1 MSRGHDAVSDTR
13 ALGDGAMPP
22 LVVRDVAHRACKAFL
37 DGTHRTCSPG
47 ETLVRIRPLLR
58 RAGVTRIA
66 NVTGLDRIGIPT
78 VLAIRPNAPT
88 LANAS
93 GKGFDLSSATV
104 SAAMEA
110 IELYH
115 AEELLEGFFEATFEE
130 LVADGLA
137 PPSDFLPLARYSLF
151 DPRAPERW
159 LPGWDIVGGAEV
171 AVPFEYVSMGAAP
184 TRGSFQTG
192 SDGLASGNAF
202 AEAVCVGLSEL
213 IERDAITCAALRTRG
228 DVGRLPLLDAAT
240 IPYDPVNELLARL
253 HDRGVRTAL
262 FDCTS
267 DTGVPT
273 YQVLLVDEVV
283 PETGSY
289 AGYGAHLDP
298 AVAMIRALTEA
309 VQARCVYIAGSRDD
323 LSALEHARLHG
334 RTDPRAVEAAHA
346 EGGAD
351 ASGLVSLATDTFEGD
366 FRVLAGALAAVG
378 LDRVIVVDLTRSDFG
393 VPVVRVIVP
402 GLEGTTASDR
412 YMPGPR
418 GRAALAAAA

>member
-1 MSRGHDAVSDTR
+1 VSCGRESVPETR
-13 ALGDGAMPP
+13 VPGEKLAPP
-22 LVVRDVAHRACKAFL
+22 LVVRDAAHRADKGFVN
-37 DGTHRTCSPG
+37 GTHRTCSPD

-58 RAGVTRIA
+58 GAGVTRIA

-93 GKGFDLSSATV
+93 GKGFDVPSATA

-115 AEELLEGFFEATFEE
+115 AEELLDGFFEATFEE
-130 LVADGLA
+130 LEADGLA
-137 PPSDFLPLARYSLF
+137 PPRDFLPLARHSLF
-151 DPRAPERW
+151 DPRVPERW
-159 LPGWDIVGGAEV
+159 LAGWDIIGGREV

-213 IERDAITCAALRTRG
+213 IERDAVTCAALHARG
-228 DVGRLPLLDAAT
+228 DIGRLARLDAAT
-240 IPYDPVNELLARL
+240 IPYESVNELLVRL
-253 HDRGVRTAL
+253 DHRGVRTAL
-262 FDCTS
+262 FDCTA

-273 YQVLLVDEVV
+273 YQALLVDEAV

-309 VQARCVYIAGSRDD
+309 AQARCVYIAGSRDD

-334 RTDPRAVEAAHA
+334 RTDPRAAEAVHA
-346 EGGAD
+346 GEGAD
-351 ASGLVSLATDTFEGD
+351 ASGLVSLATATFEGD

-378 LDRVIVVDLTRSDFG
+378 LDRVIVVDLTRPDFG